1 MQKFTKILEKVEIQK
16 DSGMSAKKKKIL
28 YQSLKV
34 IL

>member
-16 DSGMSAKKKKIL
+16 DSGMSAKKKIL